1 MKAVLVVLSDE
12 VADDVARLFHGC
24 LTMNGYDVQGPPAVI
39 DWPAVNIGDAGAQ
52 RSNAEGSGHEVLD
65 DVAGAGT

>member
-24 LTMNGYDVQGPPAVI
+24 LTMNGYDVQGRPEVI
-39 DWPAVNIGDAGAQ
+39 DWPVSAALNNTRR
-52 RSNAEGSGHEVLD
+52 RSDG
-65 DVAGAGT
+65 